1 LCDSQQVLCA
11 DRKLFA
17 LGECISLED
26 RFHGALFIFLID
38 VLKFTEKFLERFDVD
53 NDDFYLRAQYQ
64 LKYFVLWAE

>member
-1 LCDSQQVLCA
+1 LCA

-17 LGECISLED
+17 LGECISLEY

-38 VLKFTEKFLERFDVD
+38 VLKFTEKILERFDVD

-64 LKYFVLWAE
+64 LKIFCIMG